1 LSLRLRA
8 VLLQEAAKDK
18 AENYADGLKLKD
30 LKTQLTMCDLELAG
44 KKDELVE
51 RLINFLN
58 KPEASGKKSLA
69 DKDAEKKAKAAAK
82 KERLEKKRER
92 NKAKRE
98 KAKKKKEKD
107 AKKKAAAKKKKQEE
121 AEESDDSD
129 EEDDE
134 EESEEEDEESEEED
148 EAPPKKKAKKKPAKQ
163 ESESDSD
170 DDAPIG
176 SLNKPKVTDALLAE
190 KVKEMAESS
199 DFETL
204 SLKIIRE
211 RLAETLGQDMGPYK
225 KQIKAV
231 VIKAIGGE

>member
-1 LSLRLRA
+1 MEFERA
-8 VLLQEAAKDK
+8 TVSCLGPALVGCYLWAADPATDYANRNEAIEAH
-18 AENYADGLKLKD
+18 GLKLRD
-30 LKTQLTMCDLELAG
+30 EVVSEAVANSDMITDQWFQRWWIEELWLRRLRNEANDSG
-44 KKDELVE
+44 AHTESDNSDVEESDEE
-51 RLINFLN
+51 
-58 KPEASGKKSLA
+58 S
-69 DKDAEKKAKAAAK
+69 
-82 KERLEKKRER
+82 
-92 NKAKRE
+92 
-98 KAKKKKEKD
+98 
-107 AKKKAAAKKKKQEE
+107 QEE
-121 AEESDDSD
+121 A
-129 EEDDE
+129 
-134 EESEEEDEESEEED
+134 